1 MERKEIKITPKKL
14 EARTWL
20 KRTRIPH
27 SLANNRF
34 GGMDYGGVQEGALR
48 FVDELYEMG
57 ALKVRVVE
65 RETSEGPRERYADTL
80 EVNLPK
86 DPIVRRNIIDLANVE
101 KERGSDPIKEE
112 GQKIVTFWWD

>member
-1 MERKEIKITPKKL
+1 MEHKEIKIPPKKL

-27 SLANNRF
+27 TLANERF
-34 GGMDYGGVQEGALR
+34 GGIDYGEVQEEALR

-65 RETSEGPRERYADTL
+65 RETSEGPNERYADTL

-86 DPIVRRNIIDLANVE
+86 EEAARRNIIDLANTE
-101 KERGSDPIKEE
+101 KERGSDPIKDE